1 MNEAVIAIQFML
13 ELANKLSAAA
23 SVVAAMQ
30 AEGRTKMNPEE
41 KAALKA
47 ANASARADLVDALND

>member
-1 MNEAVIAIQFML
+1 MNESLIAIQLMI
-13 ELANKLSAAA
+13 ELANKLAAA
-23 SVVAAMQ
+23 GSVVAAMQ

-47 ANASARADLVDALND
+47 ANAAARADLVDALG